1 MEKTYNFP
9 VFATQGGGLVREIK
23 TDSGFKYIFVE
34 APPQGMGLGI
44 GDFMPEQW
52 DLIPAN
58 QQARDAINDEQFGE
72 DDLFDRAM
80 REYVHRGPKARQIEF
95 VPELSR
101 TDLELDMGIEAGERP

>member
-9 VFATQGGGLVREIK
+9 VFGTQGGGLVREIK
-23 TDSGFKYIFVE
+23 TGNGYMYIFVE
-34 APPQGMGLGI
+34 KPDCPGLDV
-44 GDFMPEQW
+44 GDTMPEQW

-80 REYVHRGPKARQIEF
+80 REYTHHGPNARQ
-95 VPELSR
+95 L
-101 TDLELDMGIEAGERP
+101 

>member
-9 VFATQGGGLVREIK
+9 VFGTQGGGLVREIK
-23 TDSGFKYIFVE
+23 TGKGYTYIFVE
-34 APPQGMGLGI
+34 KPDCPGLDV
-44 GDFMPEQW
+44 GDTMPEQW

-80 REYVHRGPKARQIEF
+80 REYMHHGPKARQ
-95 VPELSR
+95 L
-101 TDLELDMGIEAGERP
+101 